1 MHQEMARCYPSL
13 YAQPQEEVQEEVQ
26 VPNTGATENPEEV
39 AGTTREN
46 VTQTT
51 TTDMETARIMMMLVE
66 KTHVIT
72 TSRGDTARL
81 QLRWF

>member
-13 YAQPQEEVQEEVQ
+13 SAQPQEEVQEEVQ